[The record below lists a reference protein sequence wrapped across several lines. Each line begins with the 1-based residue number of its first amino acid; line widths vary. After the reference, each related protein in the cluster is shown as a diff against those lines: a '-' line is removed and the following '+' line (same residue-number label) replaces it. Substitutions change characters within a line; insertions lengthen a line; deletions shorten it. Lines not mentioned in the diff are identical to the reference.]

1 MHKRQKTEKSST
13 GEAEKSSKAEVE
25 KSSMCDA
32 HSERQRV
39 SGGDVYKQMVVDQDV
54 VDTRRHPGGVGKSS
68 KSKAPE
74 QQLCS
79 GARGR
84 TILYTQLWTDFLV
97 SCLFKDH
104 HVVYHH
110 VCLFYHMY
118 F

>member
-1 MHKRQKTEKSST
+1 MCSSYVRLKIVSLERVLEAFTFLLMLVKTE
-13 GEAEKSSKAEVE
+13 
-25 KSSMCDA
+25 
-32 HSERQRV
+32 SESCTILR
-39 SGGDVYKQMVVDQDV
+39 
-54 VDTRRHPGGVGKSS
+54 P
-68 KSKAPE
+68 KAPE

>member
-1 MHKRQKTEKSST
+1 MYPVHKRQKTEKSST

-68 KSKAPE
+68 KSDAE
-74 QQLCS
+74 
-79 GARGR
+79 AE
-84 TILYTQLWTDFLV
+84 TFLKQKLV
-97 SCLFKDH
+97 RNVL
-104 HVVYHH
+104 
-110 VCLFYHMY
+110 L
-118 F
+118 